1 MVFARVVFSMSSLLL
16 SFLVLGCSADD
27 GGEVA
32 ASDSVDVTSDVAT
45 GLMDA
50 VGLDDAS
57 PGPGADVELVADG
70 ARADVPA
77 SPDVPSGDDVV
88 HQDDTAMPVDVEP
101 TPDVADVDELTG
113 DVDEPTGDVDATTDD
128 TGPVTVTATLA
139 SPDEAVA
146 SYLMDPAASAWN
158 LFGGDTAPLGRH
170 FGEGHVSY
178 FTALRFTGLAVPAGA
193 TILSARLTVSPT
205 NEVDSNNP
213 LWLDVFA
220 EKAGDSAP
228 FDPANTAT
236 GRPDQRPRTSAE
248 IDHWLVRCN
257 AMCTDLTEFDCEQ
270 RKRDCWDRE
279 VRFTCPKDLAPLVQE
294 VISGDGWA
302 SGNALTLLLINA
314 ATDEDGAK
322 YEGFRSI
329 TGVDPERGPAYSPT
343 LEVVWE

>member
-1 MVFARVVFSMSSLLL
+1 MVSGRALVSMSSLLL
-16 SFLVLGCSADD
+16 SVLVLACSADD

-32 ASDSVDVTSDVAT
+32 VTDSLDVTSDVGT

-57 PGPGADVELVADG
+57 PGPGADVVLSTDG
-70 ARADVPA
+70 EGADVPA
-77 SPDVPSGDDVV
+77 SSDAPSGDDVARTE
-88 HQDDTAMPVDVEP
+88 DTATPVDVEP
-101 TPDVADVDELTG
+101 TPDVADVDE
-113 DVDEPTGDVDATTDD
+113 PTGDVDAATDD
-128 TGPVTVTATLA
+128 VGPVTVTATLA
-139 SPDEAVA
+139 SPDDAVA
-146 SYLMDPAASAWN
+146 SYLMDPSASAWN
-158 LFGGDTAPLGRH
+158 LFGGDTVPLGRH

-178 FTALRFTGLAVPAGA
+178 FTALRFAGLAVPAGA

-228 FDPANTAT
+228 FDPTSTAT

-257 AMCTDLTEFDCEQ
+257 ATCTDLTEFDCEQ
-270 RKRDCWDRE
+270 RQRDCWDRE

-322 YEGFRSI
+322 YEGFRSV